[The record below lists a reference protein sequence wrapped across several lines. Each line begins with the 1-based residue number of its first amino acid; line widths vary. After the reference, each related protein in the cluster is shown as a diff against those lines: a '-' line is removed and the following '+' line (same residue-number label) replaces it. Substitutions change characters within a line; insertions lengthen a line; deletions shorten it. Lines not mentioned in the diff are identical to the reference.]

1 MQKVHSLTL
10 LALLPVGFAIAQPT
24 SAPKLPE
31 IDGKAIMG
39 HIEVLASDAFEGRA
53 PGTAGEEKTVAYLIE
68 QAKKIGL
75 QPGNPDGTYVQKV
88 PLVGITTVPSGP
100 LTFAKGEKKLELAW
114 RDDAVVWT
122 KHVADSASIDGSEV
136 VFAGYGV
143 EAPEFGWDDY
153 KGVDVKG
160 KTVLMLVNDP
170 PVPDPKHP
178 QALDPKVFGGKAMT
192 YYGRWTYK
200 YEEGAR
206 RGAAAVIL
214 IHETGPAGYPFSVVQ
229 GRTAE
234 QFDLV
239 TPDKNMGR
247 AELEGWITLD
257 KARALFA
264 MAGQDFDALKA
275 RAASREFRPVPFG
288 VMASMKIGNKLRTID
303 SKNVVAKL
311 AGSDPALRDEYVVY
325 TAHWDHFGI
334 GQPVDGDAIYNG
346 ALDNASGCAGLL
358 EVARAFTLA
367 KPQPRRSILFL
378 WVTAEEQG
386 LLGSEYYSVTPL
398 YPLAKTVANVN
409 MDVIDMYGRTKDVEI
424 RGWGASDLDTVAR
437 EVAAAQGRVIRPEAE
452 PEKGFYY
459 RSDHFNFAK
468 QGVPALDA
476 AAGVAYEGRP
486 EGWGQ
491 NKRDEYTAKYYHSPQ
506 DDIKPDWV
514 TSGAVQD
521 CEFYLGVGYQV
532 ANADRIPEWAPGSEF
547 RATREKMLAGKR

>member
-1 MQKVHSLTL
+1 MKNIHALTL
-10 LALLPVGFAIAQPT
+10 VVLLPVGFAVAQARP
-24 SAPKLPE
+24 APKLAP
-31 IDGKAIMG
+31 IDGKALMG

-53 PGTAGEEKTVAYLIE
+53 PGTAGEEKTVAYLVD

-75 QPGNPDGTYVQKV
+75 QTGNPDGTYVQRV
-88 PLVGITTVPSGP
+88 PLVGITATPSGP
-100 LTFAKGEKKLELAW
+100 LTFAKGEEKLKLSW

-122 KHVADSASIDGSEV
+122 KHVADSAGIDGSQV
-136 VFAGYGV
+136 VFVGYGV
-143 EAPEFGWDDY
+143 LAPEFRWDDY

-160 KTVLMLVNDP
+160 KTLLMLVNDP
-170 PVPDPKHP
+170 PVPDPSDP
-178 QALDPKVFGGKAMT
+178 RALDPKVFGGKAMT

-214 IHETGPAGYPFSVVQ
+214 IHETGAAGYPFSVVQ
-229 GRTAE
+229 GKTAE

-239 TPDKNMGR
+239 TPDKNLGR

-257 KARALFA
+257 KAKALFA
-264 MAGQDFDALKA
+264 MAGQDFEALKQ
-275 RAASREFRPVPFG
+275 RAATRDFRPVTFG
-288 VMASMKIGNKLRTID
+288 VTASMRIENKLRTID

-311 AGSDPALRDEYVVY
+311 PGSDPARRDEYVVY

-334 GQPVDGDAIYNG
+334 GQPVNGDAIYNG
-346 ALDNASGCAGLL
+346 ALDNASGTAGLL
-358 EVARAFTLA
+358 ELARAFTLV
-367 KPQPRRSILFL
+367 KPAPRRSILFL
-378 WVTAEEQG
+378 FVTAEEQG

-398 YPLAKTVANVN
+398 YPLAKTVANIN
-409 MDVIDMYGRTKDVEI
+409 MDVINMYGRTRDIEI
-424 RGWGASDLDTVAR
+424 RGWGASDLDRVAR

-452 PEKGFYY
+452 PEKGLYY

-476 AAGVAYEGRP
+476 AAGVDYEGRP
-486 EGWGQ
+486 AGWGRQ
-491 NKRDEYTAKYYHSPQ
+491 KRDEYTAKYYHSPA
-506 DDIKPDWV
+506 DDIKPDWE

-532 ANADRIPEWAPGSEF
+532 AEADKLPEWAPGNEF
-547 RATREKMLAGKR
+547 RAKREKMLSGKR